1 MKRTYSLTQQ
11 YIASALLISLCLQ
24 SCGGGFDNNP
34 LIPTR
39 EDQIASIQTHTQER
53 ILPTNIQPLINQ
65 QLTAQGGHAIT
76 FYEEE
81 GQLKADVAMNAH
93 KGFSKTYMGLEVAVE
108 KGTELVQLPRLD
120 TKAQQHRIHLQLTK
134 GNQPAK
140 IVIYKGAGLMGGM
153 LEGTK
158 DNEVRELDARK
169 AAIQYN
175 IGVECYKKRDY
186 TNAAGWFEKAA
197 ELGHMQAQFNLSIM
211 YYQAEGLKKDV
222 AKSIEWLEKSAK
234 LGYLEA
240 QYNLGV
246 VYYEG
251 DRIGQDYIKAREWLE
266 KAALQGHARAQYG
279 IGFMYYSGEG
289 MDKDYKQA
297 KYWFK
302 KATKQGNVQAE
313 YSLGL
318 IYYSNDDI
326 NKKVKALECFE
337 NALEQ
342 IDKLED
348 LEAQFNAK
356 FNLLELRYNLGVR
369 YHNGRGVEQ
378 DYTKAKE
385 WYEKA
390 LQKQEW
396 LVDTEIESEAQF
408 NLGTLYYDGLGVEQ
422 NYKKAFEWYQKAA
435 ERGHSRA
442 QYNLSVIYYKGQG
455 LKKDIVKA
463 IKWLEES
470 AKQGDI
476 GAQYELGTM
485 YYYGKDVKKD
495 TAKAKKYLEK
505 VLYKQRYL
513 SSPDKIEQVTKI
525 LDSIESSKPESSKPK
540 PKKSKS
546 KNKKRHY
553 KNQ

>member
-1 MKRTYSLTQQ
+1 MLIVNIKIMHYHIFLINFQNMKRVFSAFLD
-11 YIASALLISLCLQ
+11 YIASVLLISLCLQ
-24 SCGGGFDNNP
+24 SCGGEFGNNP
-34 LIPTR
+34 LISTR
-39 EDQIASIQTHTQER
+39 EEQIASIPTDVQA
-53 ILPTNIQPLINQ
+53 ILLPTNTQPLIGQ
-65 QLTAQGGHAIT
+65 ELTAQGGHRVT
-76 FYEEE
+76 CYEES
-81 GQLKADVAMNAH
+81 GQLKADVVMNAPQ
-93 KGFSKTYMGLEVAVE
+93 GFSKTYKGINVYVE
-108 KGTELVQLPRLD
+108 KGAELTSLLRLD
-120 TKAQQHRIHLQLTK
+120 AKVQKHRIHLQLA
-134 GNQPAK
+134 QADHPAK

-153 LEGTK
+153 LEGTE
-158 DNEVRELDARK
+158 DNEVRALNTRK
-169 AAIQYN
+169 AEIQYN

-186 TNAAGWFEKAA
+186 INAAGWFEKAA
-197 ELGHMQAQFNLSIM
+197 ELGHMQAQ
-211 YYQAEGLKKDV
+211 
-222 AKSIEWLEKSAK
+222 
-234 LGYLEA
+234 
-240 QYNLGV
+240 YNLGV
-246 VYYEG
+246 AYYEG
-251 DRIGQDYIKAREWLE
+251 DRIGQDYIKAKEWLE

-289 MDKDYKQA
+289 IDKDYKQA

-302 KATKQGNVQAE
+302 KAIKQGDVQAE

-326 NKKVKALECFE
+326 SKKVKALECFE

-342 IDKLED
+342 IDKLQD
-348 LEAQFNAK
+348 LETQFNAK
-356 FNLLELRYNLGVR
+356 FNLLELKYNLGVR

-390 LQKQEW
+390 LQKSDW

-435 ERGHSRA
+435 ERGHTRA

-476 GAQYELGTM
+476 EAQYELGTM
-485 YYYGKDVKKD
+485 LYYGKEVKKD

-513 SSPDKIEQVTKI
+513 SSPDKIEQLTKM
-525 LDSIESSKPESSKPK
+525 LDSIESSKLESSKPK
-540 PKKSKS
+540 SKKSKS